1 MVLRTN
7 LPEYPDTTVADF
19 DFSVSIGKCESMPD
33 ISEALIESKY
43 LATGEVHSID
53 IGGELEKVKETIACG
68 HSFTFTP
75 KLQKKGNWLASFDK
89 RGRMGGV
96 SELMYIQQG

>member
-1 MVLRTN
+1 VLETERAISISLKPREEQTAESRFKMVLRTN

-43 LATGEVHSID
+43 LAAG
-53 IGGELEKVKETIACG
+53 
-68 HSFTFTP
+68 
-75 KLQKKGNWLASFDK
+75 
-89 RGRMGGV
+89 
-96 SELMYIQQG
+96 